1 MDIPYLLGKKAYMEG
16 KKVKNAVIVDSVRT
30 AIGRIGGSLK
40 DVEVDFL
47 AAKVIDEIIL
57 RTGIEK
63 SDIDEVIFGQAKQSA
78 DSSNLARLAL
88 LRAGLP
94 VDVPGY
100 TVHRQCGSG
109 VQSINNAAL
118 QIMTGQ
124 SEIIIAGGAESMSTA
139 PYYIRNARYGL
150 GAGNGEIID
159 PNTESQP
166 RSQPIEV
173 YGNLTMGYT
182 AENLAEKYNIS
193 REEQDEFA
201 LRSQTLASE
210 AIKSGRFS
218 KEIVPFEVKHKKEV
232 KIFEVDEHPRLTS
245 LEKLNNLKPVFKE
258 NGTVTAGN
266 SSGRNDGASAV
277 LVMSEEAALKRG
289 LKPKARI
296 IAHAS
301 SGVSPE
307 IMGIGPVES
316 TKKALSKAN
325 LSIDEIGLIELN
337 EAFSAQAIAVMKEL
351 NMDLDRVNV
360 NGGAIALGHPL
371 GATGSI
377 LMTKLLHEME
387 RREVKYGLV
396 TLCIAGGQGITT
408 IVENLQV

>member
-1 MDIPYLLGKKAYMEG
+1 M
-16 KKVKNAVIVDSVRT
+16 KNAVIVDSVRT
-30 AIGRIGGSLK
+30 AIGRLGGSLK
-40 DVEVDFL
+40 DVEVDYL
-47 AAKVIDEIIL
+47 AAKVIEEIIS

-63 SDIDEVIFGQAKQSA
+63 GEIDEVIFGQAKQSA

-94 VDVPGY
+94 FEVPAY

-109 VQSINNAAL
+109 VQSINNAAM

-124 SEIIIAGGAESMSTA
+124 SEVIIAGGAESMSTA
-139 PYYIRNARYGL
+139 PYYIRKARYGF
-150 GAGNGEIID
+150 GAGNGQILD

-166 RSQPIEV
+166 RSQPFEV

-182 AENLAEKYNIS
+182 AENLAEKYTIS
-193 REEQDEFA
+193 RAEQDEFA

-210 AIKSGRFS
+210 AIQSGRFRE
-218 KEIVPFEVKHKKEV
+218 EIVPFEVKHKKEV
-232 KIFEVDEHPRLTS
+232 KVFEVDEHPRLTS
-245 LEKLNNLKPVFKE
+245 LEKLGQLKPVFKE

-266 SSGRNDGASAV
+266 SSGRNDGASA
-277 LVMSEEAALKRG
+277 LLIMSEDDALKRG
-289 LKPKARI
+289 FKPKARI
-296 IAHAS
+296 IAHAA

-307 IMGIGPVES
+307 YMGIGPVEA
-316 TKKALSKAN
+316 TRKALANAN
-325 LSIDEIGLIELN
+325 LSIDDIGLIELN
-337 EAFSAQAIAVMKEL
+337 EAFSAQAIAVMREL

-360 NGGAIALGHPL
+360 NGGAIAMGHPI

-387 RREVKYGLV
+387 RRGVKYGLV
-396 TLCIAGGQGITT
+396 TLCIAGGLGITT

>member
-1 MDIPYLLGKKAYMEG
+1 M
-16 KKVKNAVIVDSVRT
+16 KNAVIVDSVRT
-30 AIGRIGGSLK
+30 AVGRIGGSLK
-40 DVEVDFL
+40 EIEVDFL
-47 AAKVIDEIIL
+47 AAKVIEEIVL

-63 SDIDEVIFGQAKQSA
+63 GEVDEVIFGQAKQSA
-78 DSSNLARLAL
+78 DSANLARLAL

-94 VDVPGY
+94 VEVPGY

-139 PYYIRNARYGL
+139 PYYIRNVRYGL
-150 GAGNGEIID
+150 GAGNGGIID

-166 RSQPIEV
+166 RSQPIEI

-201 LRSQTLASE
+201 LRSQTLTSE

-218 KEIVPFEVKHKKEV
+218 KEIVPYEVKHKKEV
-232 KIFEVDEHPRLTS
+232 KVFKEDEHPRLTS
-245 LEKLNNLKPVFKE
+245 LEKLSNLKPVFKE

-296 IAHAS
+296 IAQAS

-307 IMGIGPVES
+307 IMGIGPVEA
-316 TKKALSKAN
+316 TRKALSMAK
-325 LSIDEIGLIELN
+325 LSLDEIGLIELN
-337 EAFSAQAIAVMKEL
+337 EAFSAQALAVIKEL

-387 RREVKYGLV
+387 RRAVKYGLV
-396 TLCIAGGQGITT
+396 TLCIG
-408 IVENLQV
+408 VDKELQPLLKIYKCNPNK

>member
-1 MDIPYLLGKKAYMEG
+1 M
-16 KKVKNAVIVDSVRT
+16 KNAVIVDSVRT

-40 DVEVDFL
+40 EIEVDFL

-63 SDIDEVIFGQAKQSA
+63 GDVDEVILGQTKQSA
-78 DSSNLARLAL
+78 DSANLARLAL

-94 VDVPGY
+94 VEVPGY

-109 VQSINNAAL
+109 IQSINNAAL

-124 SEIIIAGGAESMSTA
+124 SEVIIAGGAESMSTA
-139 PYYIRNARYGL
+139 PYYIRNARYGY

-166 RSQPIEV
+166 RSQPIEI

-182 AENLAEKYNIS
+182 AENLAGKYHIS

-201 LRSQTLASE
+201 LRSQILASE

-218 KEIVPFEVKHKKEV
+218 KEIVPYEVRHKKEV
-232 KIFEVDEHPRLTS
+232 KVFEVDEHPRLTS
-245 LEKLNNLKPVFKE
+245 LEKLRNLKPVFKE

-266 SSGRNDGASAV
+266 SSGRNDAASVV

-296 IAHAS
+296 IAQAV

-307 IMGIGPVES
+307 IMGIGPVEA
-316 TKKALSKAN
+316 TKKALSIAK
-325 LSIDEIGLIELN
+325 LSLDEIGLIELN
-337 EAFSAQAIAVMKEL
+337 EAFSAQALAVIKEL

-396 TLCIAGGQGITT
+396 TLCIGGGQGITT

>member
-1 MDIPYLLGKKAYMEG
+1 M
-16 KKVKNAVIVDSVRT
+16 KNAVIVDSVRT
-30 AIGRIGGSLK
+30 AVGRIGGSLK
-40 DVEVDFL
+40 EIEVDFL
-47 AAKVIDEIIL
+47 AAKVIEEIVL

-63 SDIDEVIFGQAKQSA
+63 GEVDEVIFGQAKQSA
-78 DSSNLARLAL
+78 DSANLARLAL

-94 VDVPGY
+94 VEVPGY

-139 PYYIRNARYGL
+139 PYYIRNVRYGL
-150 GAGNGEIID
+150 GAGNGGIID

-166 RSQPIEV
+166 RSQPIEI

-201 LRSQTLASE
+201 LRSQILTSE

-218 KEIVPFEVKHKKEV
+218 KEIVPYEVKHKKEV
-232 KIFEVDEHPRLTS
+232 KVFKEDEHPRLTS
-245 LEKLNNLKPVFKE
+245 LEKLSNLKPVFKE

-296 IAHAS
+296 IAQAS

-307 IMGIGPVES
+307 IMGIGPVEA
-316 TKKALSKAN
+316 TRKALSMAK
-325 LSIDEIGLIELN
+325 LSLDEIGLIELN
-337 EAFSAQAIAVMKEL
+337 EAFSAQALAVIKEL

-387 RREVKYGLV
+387 RRAVKYGLV
-396 TLCIAGGQGITT
+396 TLCIGGGQGITT

>member
-1 MDIPYLLGKKAYMEG
+1 M
-16 KKVKNAVIVDSVRT
+16 KNAVIVDSVRT
-30 AIGRIGGSLK
+30 AVGRIGGSLK
-40 DVEVDFL
+40 EIEVDFL
-47 AAKVIDEIIL
+47 AAKVIEEIVL

-63 SDIDEVIFGQAKQSA
+63 GEVDEVIFGQAKQSA
-78 DSSNLARLAL
+78 DSANLARLAL

-94 VDVPGY
+94 VEVPGY

-139 PYYIRNARYGL
+139 PYYIRNVRYGL
-150 GAGNGEIID
+150 GAGNGGIID

-166 RSQPIEV
+166 RSQPIEI

-201 LRSQTLASE
+201 LRSQILTSE

-218 KEIVPFEVKHKKEV
+218 KEIVPYEVKYKKEV
-232 KIFEVDEHPRLTS
+232 KVFKEDEHPRLTS
-245 LEKLNNLKPVFKE
+245 LEKLSNLKPVFKE

-296 IAHAS
+296 IAQAS

-307 IMGIGPVES
+307 IMGIGPVEA
-316 TKKALSKAN
+316 TRKALSMAK
-325 LSIDEIGLIELN
+325 LSLDEIGLIELN
-337 EAFSAQAIAVMKEL
+337 EAFSAQALAVIKEL

-387 RREVKYGLV
+387 RRAVKYGLV
-396 TLCIAGGQGITT
+396 TLCIGGGQGITT

>member
-1 MDIPYLLGKKAYMEG
+1 M
-16 KKVKNAVIVDSVRT
+16 KNAVIVDSVRT
-30 AIGRIGGSLK
+30 AVGKIGGSLK
-40 DVEVDFL
+40 EIEVDFL

-63 SDIDEVIFGQAKQSA
+63 GEVDEVIFGQAKQSA
-78 DSSNLARLAL
+78 DSANLARLAL

-94 VDVPGY
+94 VEVPGY

-124 SEIIIAGGAESMSTA
+124 SEVIIAGGAESMSTA
-139 PYYIRNARYGL
+139 PYYIRNVRYGL
-150 GAGNGEIID
+150 GAGNGGIID

-166 RSQPIEV
+166 RSQPIEI

-201 LRSQTLASE
+201 LRSQLLANE

-218 KEIVPFEVKHKKEV
+218 KEIVPYEVKHKKEV
-232 KIFEVDEHPRLTS
+232 KVFKVDEHPRLTS
-245 LEKLNNLKPVFKE
+245 LEKLSNLKPVFKE

-296 IAHAS
+296 IAQAS

-307 IMGIGPVES
+307 IMGIGPVEA
-316 TKKALSKAN
+316 TKKALSMAK
-325 LSIDEIGLIELN
+325 LSLDEIGLIELN
-337 EAFSAQAIAVMKEL
+337 EAFSAQALAVIKEL

-387 RREVKYGLV
+387 RRDVKYGLV
-396 TLCIAGGQGITT
+396 TLCIGGGQGITT